1 MILSLRS
8 TSYTAALFIAI
19 ILSVLLLLGSRQYR
33 SQKHFER
40 IIEQNEKIIFQFA
53 TIREHISESLL
64 ESRYSQLKE
73 ITGEVEKLN
82 ANISQILQEPFIPD
96 QYKLSFMGQVDLAGV
111 ILLLRNIGAGEV
123 ELTKVRQLNQEIRV
137 LGDRLMLFDRVVVNH
152 VKRELVNFQSVVIG
166 ILAIVLFIV
175 IYLLLFFHRHI
186 ALPLFGLI
194 KQTNEVMLGKRKGI
208 NRSRKTGEV
217 AELAAS
223 FQQMLT
229 RQGQTVEELS
239 RFSHILSITRR
250 FCESVWDIGSR
261 DIMFAELCRTLLSVE
276 DYCLVWIGMP
286 DKTERLSPVVADG
299 STTMSSKE
307 CDECLAVL
315 LAAAKEKGLKHDAA
329 GQAVK
334 NKKPVVLRD
343 ILSETPKGPL
353 KNTPFA
359 SGFANC
365 AAFPLLFEQ
374 KLHGVLTIYS
384 VFPMSFTEQEVNL
397 LIGLTAECVCAL
409 HDFERKAQ
417 DISQERTH
425 KNVAIKTSKL
435 AAMGELAVGVANE
448 INNLCNGLINYTQIL
463 SDEIADT
470 GGSNTQQLHLLGN
483 VIKNGEDIAHI
494 VQQLLSFNT
503 KRSHLVESVHIE
515 KVIEE
520 SLSLLKHQ
528 FKHDGILART
538 DFAQD
543 LPIVRVNAQKMQHVF
558 LNILN
563 NARYALNQRYSG
575 QNSNK
580 RLEIKTESFSEEERQ
595 WLRIRFTDWGTGIQE
610 DIIERLF
617 DPFFT
622 TKPEGEGTGL
632 GLSICSSLVQEN
644 NGKIRVESVFNDHT
658 TIVIDLP
665 VA

>member
-64 ESRYSQLKE
+64 EGRYTQLKE
-73 ITGEVEKLN
+73 ITSEVEELN

-96 QYKLSFMGQVDLAGV
+96 QYRLSFMGQVDLAGV
-111 ILLLRNIGAGEV
+111 ILLLRNIGTGDV
-123 ELTKVRQLNQEIRV
+123 ELTRIRQLNQEIRIF
-137 LGDRLMLFDRVVVNH
+137 GERLMLFDRVVVNH
-152 VKRELVNFQSVVIG
+152 VKRELVNFQSVIIG

-175 IYLLLFFHRHI
+175 IYLLLFFHRSI

-194 KQTNEVMLGKRKGI
+194 KQTHDVMLGKRKNI
-208 NRSRKTGEV
+208 RQQKKTGEV

-223 FQQMLT
+223 FQQLLVK
-229 RQGQTVEELS
+229 QNKTVEELS
-239 RFSHILSITRR
+239 RFSHILSISRR
-250 FCESVWDIGSR
+250 FGASVWDIESR
-261 DIMFAELCRTLLSVE
+261 DDIFTELCKILLSVE
-276 DYCLVWIGMP
+276 DYCLVWIGIP
-286 DKTERLSPVVADG
+286 DKTKQLRPIAADG
-299 STTMSSKE
+299 STTMSQKE

-329 GQAVK
+329 GQAME
-334 NKKPVVLRD
+334 NKKPVVLQD
-343 ILSETPKGPL
+343 ILSQTPKGPL

-374 KLHGVLTIYS
+374 KLYGILTIYS
-384 VFPMSFTEQEVNL
+384 VFAMSFTEQEVNL
-397 LIGLTAECVCAL
+397 LNGLTAECVFAL
-409 HDFERKAQ
+409 HDLDRKTK
-417 DISQERTH
+417 DVSQEQTQR
-425 KNVAIKTSKL
+425 NVAIKTSKL
-435 AAMGELAVGVANE
+435 AVMGELAVGVANE

-463 SDEIADT
+463 SDEIADI
-470 GGSNTQQLHLLGN
+470 GGSNTQQLHLLSN
-483 VIKNGEDIAHI
+483 VIKNGENIAHI

-515 KVIEE
+515 KVLEE

-528 FKHDGILART
+528 FKHEGILAHT

-543 LPIVRVNAQKMQHVF
+543 LPMVRINAQKMQHVF
-558 LNILN
+558 LNVLN
-563 NARYALNQRYSG
+563 NARYALNQRYTG

-580 RLEIKTESFSEEERQ
+580 RLEIKTETFSEEEKQ
-595 WLRIRFTDWGTGIQE
+595 WLRISFTDWGTGIKA
-610 DIIERLF
+610 DILEKLF

-644 NGKIRVESVFNDHT
+644 DGKIRAESVFNDHT
-658 TIVIDLP
+658 TIIIDLP